1 MANSLTDPVLLLF
14 IAGILAS
21 SFLLASSKN
30 KDGSAGTIALLN
42 SSIAFSLI
50 GIISSAWTWV
60 IHNSMIDPSGG
71 TFCASEGFVQCGSV
85 IGDPRYNNLFGAPW
99 GAVGLVAF
107 TAMFFLIISV
117 RMDMN
122 AKWSE
127 KYTEY
132 IWYLG
137 LAGTPFLFIL
147 IGIEVLVV
155 QHICPFC
162 TIAHI
167 SLIGILF
174 AVWKL
179 KDRREKGYW
188 WD

>member
-1 MANSLTDPVLLLF
+1 MANALMDPVLIVFILGILVSFFLLF
-14 IAGILAS
+14 
-21 SFLLASSKN
+21 SSKE
-30 KDGSAGTIALLN
+30 KDGSEGTIALLN
-42 SSIAFSLI
+42 GSIGFALI

-107 TAMFFLIISV
+107 TGLFFLIICV

-127 KYTEY
+127 SYTQY

-137 LAGTPFLFIL
+137 LAGIPFLLIL

-162 TIAHI
+162 TISHLC
-167 SLIGILF
+167 LIGILF

-179 KDRREKGYW
+179 KDRREQGNW